1 MRQYLEGSHAVAQIV
16 RLCKAQVISAYPITP
31 QTHIVESLAQMV
43 ADGELNAEFI
53 NVESEHSAASV
64 VQGASATGVR
74 TYTATTS
81 QGLLYMIEV
90 LYSIAGLR
98 LPVILTCANRA
109 VSSPINIWNDHQDSV
124 TARDAGWLQ
133 FYAENN
139 QEACDLHLMAYRLAE
154 DHNIMLPVMVCMD
167 GYILTHAYEVVDLPE
182 QSQVDKFLP
191 DFKPVHCL
199 NPDEPISMGVLM
211 GPESYT
217 ETRYAIHQ
225 TMMDA
230 LNVIPGI
237 ADEFEQVF
245 GRKVNCLIEKYRL
258 EDATQVF
265 VAMGSMVG
273 TIKEVIDGLR
283 EDGQKVG
290 LLKIIAH
297 RPFPKKIVY
306 EALKNAREIAVLE
319 KAVSL
324 GEEGP
329 LFSDVKSAFCGHGN
343 QPKISGFVLGLG
355 GRDITKKSIL
365 EVQDTLAGAQVDVK
379 FIDLK
384 I

>member
-1 MRQYLEGSHAVAQIV
+1 
-16 RLCKAQVISAYPITP
+16 
-31 QTHIVESLAQMV
+31 
-43 ADGELNAEFI
+43 
-53 NVESEHSAASV
+53 
-64 VQGASATGVR
+64 
-74 TYTATTS
+74 
-81 QGLLYMIEV
+81 
-90 LYSIAGLR
+90 
-98 LPVILTCANRA
+98 
-109 VSSPINIWNDHQDSV
+109 
-124 TARDAGWLQ
+124 
-133 FYAENN
+133 
-139 QEACDLHLMAYRLAE
+139 
-154 DHNIMLPVMVCMD
+154 
-167 GYILTHAYEVVDLPE
+167 
-182 QSQVDKFLP
+182 
-191 DFKPVHCL
+191 
-199 NPDEPISMGVLM
+199 M

-230 LNVIPGI
+230 LNVIPCI

-245 GRKVNCLIEKYRL
+245 GRKVNCLIEEYRL

-273 TIKEVIDGLR
+273 TIKEIVDGLR

-290 LLKIIAH
+290 LLKVIAH

-319 KAVSL
+319 KAISL

-329 LFSDVKSAFCGHGN
+329 LLSDVKSAFCGHGN

-365 EVQDTLAGAQVDVK
+365 EAHGALAGSQVDVK

>member
-1 MRQYLEGSHAVAQIV
+1 MRRYLEGSHAVAEIV
-16 RLCKAQVISAYPITP
+16 RLCKTQVISAYPITP

-53 NVESEHSAASV
+53 NVESEHSAASA

-98 LPVILTCANRA
+98 LPVVLTCANRA

-124 TARDAGWLQ
+124 TVRDAGWLQ

-191 DFKPVHCL
+191 DFKPLHCL
-199 NPDEPISMGVLM
+199 NPDDPISMGVLM
-211 GPESYT
+211 GPESYA

-225 TMMDA
+225 TMTDA

-237 ADEFEQVF
+237 ADDFEQIF

-273 TIKEVIDGLR
+273 TIKEIVDGLR

-290 LLKIIAH
+290 LLKVIAH

-319 KAVSL
+319 KAISL

-329 LFSDVKSAFCGHGN
+329 LLSDIKSAFCGYGN

-365 EVQDTLAGAQVDVK
+365 EVHSALAGSQVDVK
-379 FIDLK
+379 FIDLN